1 MLFTEVLVLRGTRGR
16 CLWVVEDLF
25 LRPLVG
31 LEVSLVVKGP
41 VGVSLHLEEFKLQG
55 RVLHSQLVE
64 FLSDL
69 MERAVPVLPLPLQH
83 QLDVESVEESV
94 TLLWSVVTQR

>member
-1 MLFTEVLVLRGTRGR
+1 MLSTKVLVLQGTRRR

-25 LRPLVG
+25 LRPLVS
-31 LEVSLVVKGP
+31 LEVSLVVRGP
-41 VGVSLHLEEFKLQG
+41 VGVNLHLEGFRLQG
-55 RVLHSQLVE
+55 RVLRSQQVE

-69 MERAVPVLPLPLQH
+69 MVRVVLVLRLPLQH